1 MSQTSTSSDTPVL
14 DLLARMTA
22 DSLETSTLDPQS
34 IALVRL
40 AALVASGA
48 PAASYA
54 LNLAVASEVGLGVE
68 DVRGVLAAIAPVV
81 GTTRVVAATGRI
93 VLALGIAIEVASAE
107 LDEELDADE

>member
-14 DLLARMTA
+14 DLLARMTI
-22 DSLETSTLDPQS
+22 DSLETSTLDAQS

-54 LNLAVASEVGLGVE
+54 LNLAAAGEVGLGAE
-68 DVRGVLAAIAPVV
+68 DVRGVLEAIAPVV
-81 GTTRVVAATGRI
+81 GTPKVVAATGRI
-93 VLALGIAIEVASAE
+93 VLALDVAIEVANAE
-107 LDEELDADE
+107 LDDELVADE